1 MFRPPIH
8 FLAKL
13 AQNSKLWCQYMLVS
27 VILKTYLL
35 REFYHI
41 TTDGGKVSE
50 ATIKN
55 YKEIHLMILLIELFT
70 LKNDGN
76 ENFLMR
82 KMQKSFSNIKLS
94 LVYCNDLKWAS
105 KNINITSTVG
115 AWHKSPNALHSTFL
129 SLLLTSFHN
138 INLHVSKSALWWA
151 SFKKKYNFYF
161 CFSPFVIWSD
171 YFCQAFSF
179 WYFLCTV

>member
-1 MFRPPIH
+1 
-8 FLAKL
+8 
-13 AQNSKLWCQYMLVS
+13 MLVS

-35 REFYHI
+35 REFFHI

-94 LVYCNDLKWAS
+94 LVYCNDLK
-105 KNINITSTVG
+105 
-115 AWHKSPNALHSTFL
+115 
-129 SLLLTSFHN
+129 
-138 INLHVSKSALWWA
+138 
-151 SFKKKYNFYF
+151 
-161 CFSPFVIWSD
+161 
-171 YFCQAFSF
+171 
-179 WYFLCTV
+179 